1 MRRHTHTDKSNGLL
15 AAAKHLAGLPVPLWA
30 GQLRGGVER
39 HFGLGLCSLD
49 DTVEAEPRLALSL
62 NEPSILL
69 LSDGRILEGRVII
82 LL

>member
-1 MRRHTHTDKSNGLL
+1 MAFWLL
-15 AAAKHLAGLPVPLWA
+15 QSIWQGRPLP
-30 GQLRGGVER
+30 LRTGRPRGSAER
-39 HFGLGLCSLD
+39 HFGLGLCSRD
-49 DTVEAEPRLALSL
+49 DTIEDEPQQRRLAV